1 MFKNK
6 NILITGGTGSFGK
19 AFVEYVLKNYNV
31 NKIVIFSRDELKQ
44 FNFQNYLDNKGYN
57 RKKIRFLIGDVRDQK
72 RLSLAF
78 QSMDYVI
85 HAAALKQIPTAE
97 YNPQEVIKTN
107 INGAENVIYAA
118 LEQNVKKIIALSTDK
133 AVNPVNLYGAT
144 KLVSDKLFIA
154 ANNLSGAKDSRFS
167 VVRYGNVIN
176 SRGSVIPFFKEIYK
190 KNKSSLPITHI
201 DMTRFFIEV
210 EKGVEFVINSF
221 KRMHGGEIFIPKL
234 FSIKIVDIAK
244 ALDSKI
250 KINIVGIRPGEKLH
264 EILCQKD
271 ESHLTLEFKDHYIIK
286 PTIGL
291 DIKNN
296 YKISNTGEKGKDVS
310 ANFEYVSSTNTML
323 KIPPIQNLLKNN

>member
-234 FSIKIVDIAK
+234 FSIKVVDIAK

-310 ANFEYVSSTNTML
+310 VNFEYVSSNNTML
-323 KIPPIQNLLKNN
+323 KIPQIQNLLKNN